1 MSLIKILLLNDNV
14 RVSGA
19 VPVIW
24 SEDHRSIFLD
34 RVRARSYVTVSKF
47 EIPYSGEEAAEEV
60 YDITNSPTRVDE
72 CAQVA
77 GHIRPVLPGDIVVV
91 DSRMYGCLSIGWVD
105 LGLEISPSL

>member
-34 RVRARSYVTVSKF
+34 RVRARSYLTVSKF
-47 EIPYSGEEAAEEV
+47 EIPYSGEEAADEV
-60 YDITNSPTRVDE
+60 YDLTNSPTREDE

-91 DSRMYGCLSIGWVD
+91 DSQMYGCLSIGWVD
-105 LGLEISPSL
+105 LGLEISLSL

>member
-60 YDITNSPTRVDE
+60 YDITNSPMREDE
-72 CAQVA
+72 SARVA